1 MSLLNYQVLAESLTE
16 KQFKNAPDQPHPGAF
31 PLENRTTNGRS
42 PGNEFGCGYLVYCYT
57 RARLFGMLFAVKI
70 SASAKI
76 EKKKKNSIPYH
87 CKKKK
92 TLSKKILPS
101 KEKKGFCASDRLSN
115 KL

>member
-1 MSLLNYQVLAESLTE
+1 MLAESLTE

-31 PLENRTTNGRS
+31 PLEDRKINERS
-42 PGNEFGCGYLVYCYT
+42 PGDEFGCGYLVYCYT

-76 EKKKKNSIPYH
+76 EKKKKRTPFPITA
-87 CKKKK
+87 KKKK

>member
-1 MSLLNYQVLAESLTE
+1 MLAESLTE

-31 PLENRTTNGRS
+31 PLEDRKINERS
-42 PGNEFGCGYLVYCYT
+42 PGDEFGCGYLVYCYT

-76 EKKKKNSIPYH
+76 EKKKKKNSIPYH
-87 CKKKK
+87 CKKK